1 VPSRG
6 ICTDA
11 RPVPRA
17 DTGIVTEP
25 LDDHSERQ
33 LQFLR
38 VLLEENA
45 WINNDILEI
54 SQQTWMIHG
63 VFPYNG
69 EVPMAVFDSPDEAQ
83 HVLDQVRVT
92 TRPSS

>member
-1 VPSRG
+1 VS
-6 ICTDA
+6 
-11 RPVPRA
+11 
-17 DTGIVTEP
+17 EP
-25 LDDHSERQ
+25 HDDHSERQ

-45 WINNDILEI
+45 WIDDDILEI
-54 SQQTWMIHG
+54 SQETWMIHG

-69 EVPMAVFDSPDEAQ
+69 EVPMAVFDSPDKAR
-83 HVLDQVRVT
+83 HVLDQVRWT